1 MARFNLYID
10 GEKVEQEVSWET
22 IKTERLSNLLQTDK
36 YMISDYPISQEE
48 KEELILFRQLLRDLP
63 QTYESISDAND
74 NYPIIPLFVR
84 EG

>member
-10 GEKVEQEVSWET
+10 GEKVQQEVLWET

-74 NYPIIPLFVR
+74 NYPIMPLFVR

>member
-10 GEKVEQEVSWET
+10 GEKVQQEISWET

-74 NYPIIPLFVR
+74 NYPIMPLFVR

>member
-1 MARFNLYID
+1 MPRFNLYID
-10 GEKVEQEVSWET
+10 GEKIEQEVSWET

-36 YMISDYPISQEE
+36 YMITDYPITQEQ

-63 QTYESISDAND
+63 QTYETTSDANQ
-74 NYPIIPLFVR
+74 NYPVMPIFVM

>member
-10 GEKVEQEVSWET
+10 GEKVEQEISWET

-74 NYPIIPLFVR
+74 NYPIMPLFVR

>member
-63 QTYESISDAND
+63 QTYESTSVANE
-74 NYPIIPLFVR
+74 NYPRMPRFVI

>member
-10 GEKVEQEVSWET
+10 GEKIEQEVSWET

-36 YMISDYPISQEE
+36 YMIYDYPISQEE

-63 QTYESISDAND
+63 QTYETTSDAND
-74 NYPIIPLFVR
+74 NYPVMPLFVR

>member
-10 GEKVEQEVSWET
+10 GEKIEQEVSWET
-22 IKTERLSNLLQTDK
+22 IKTERLSNFLQTDK
-36 YMISDYPISQEE
+36 YMISDYPITQEQ

-63 QTYESISDAND
+63 QTYETTSDAND
-74 NYPIIPLFVR
+74 NYPVMPLFVR

>member
-10 GEKVEQEVSWET
+10 GEKVEQEISWET

>member
-10 GEKVEQEVSWET
+10 GEKVEREVSWET

-36 YMISDYPISQEE
+36 YMILDYPISQQQ

-63 QTYESISDAND
+63 ETYELTSDANE
-74 NYPIIPLFVR
+74 NYPVMPLFVR

>member
-36 YMISDYPISQEE
+36 YMISDYPITQEQ

-63 QTYESISDAND
+63 QTYETTSDANE
-74 NYPIIPLFVR
+74 NYPVMPLFVM

>member
-63 QTYESISDAND
+63 QTYESTIDAND
-74 NYPIIPLFVR
+74 NYPVMPLFVR
-84 EG
+84 EE